1 MSIYIIY
8 YTYILIVKMSWFTNL
23 FSRAKPEPQS
33 QQESQGIEMKGSP
46 EQEKRLQE
54 LEQAA
59 ENAHDR
65 EKMKQRIVFLE
76 QELRVERDPIE
87 KLKKEIEL
95 TKLSCQYNELNPFL
109 QSMCQQ
115 ELTRLERLLEKRYE
129 EQRLAHWDRS
139 PSKSAGDAFFSGFGG
154 GKKKSKKSK
163 KSKRMKSKRM
173 KSKKSKQSKRMK
185 SKKKQ

>member
-1 MSIYIIY
+1 
-8 YTYILIVKMSWFTNL
+8 MSWFTNL
-23 FSRAKPEPQS
+23 FSRAKPEPQQ

-95 TKLSCQYNELNPFL
+95 TKLSCQLNELNPL
-109 QSMCQQ
+109 LKSICEQ

-154 GKKKSKKSK
+154 GKKKTKKSKKSKSK
-163 KSKRMKSKRM
+163 KSKRMK
-173 KSKKSKQSKRMK
+173 KQ
-185 SKKKQ
+185 

>member
-1 MSIYIIY
+1 
-8 YTYILIVKMSWFTNL
+8 MSWFTNL
-23 FSRAKPEPQS
+23 FSRAKPEPQQ

-139 PSKSAGDAFFSGFGG
+139 PSDSAGDAFFSGFGG

-173 KSKKSKQSKRMK
+173 KSKRMKSKKSKQSKRMK
-185 SKKKQ
+185 SKRMKKQ